1 MAQALPP
8 AAQTLLSAQASVARL
23 FSPPTLAPAL
33 SNSAL
38 RGLARESPNIGAAD
52 VAYYDKAAAQVL
64 ASGTL
69 VIYREKAAQS
79 RENNIEVR

>member
-1 MAQALPP
+1 
-8 AAQTLLSAQASVARL
+8 
-23 FSPPTLAPAL
+23 
-33 SNSAL
+33 
-38 RGLARESPNIGAAD
+38 LARESPNIGAAD